1 MLPGK
6 LLLHGM
12 VFYGYHGNWDEEQ
25 RMGQRFVVD
34 VEIDTDVEA
43 VTRTDS
49 LDDAVD
55 LGAVYRAVREEV
67 EGPPCRLLEAL
78 VGRLARRLL
87 AQFPRC
93 DAALVRVKKPSAPIP
108 GPLDYEGVEVLLRRE
123 A

>member
-1 MLPGK
+1 MTAPGK

-34 VEIDTDVEA
+34 VEVHADLERVSH
-43 VTRTDS
+43 TDS
-49 LDDAVD
+49 LEDAVD

-87 AQFPRC
+87 EQFPKC
-93 DAALVRVKKPSAPIP
+93 EAAFVRVKKPSAPIP
-108 GPLDYEGVEVLLRRE
+108 GPLDYEGVELLLTR
-123 A
+123 